1 MAEHVVTME
10 ICRFLA
16 LIEKA
21 QMVIEDHIYEL
32 NKITVC
38 LKTFDTPTFLKP
50 PFAKITALEF
60 SPIMPDEVREHLT
73 RDQRPSFIQNHS
85 RSFRFTA
92 P

>member
-38 LKTFDTPTFLKP
+38 LKTFDTPTSP
-50 PFAKITALEF
+50 QATNDVIITNATY
-60 SPIMPDEVREHLT
+60 I
-73 RDQRPSFIQNHS
+73 
-85 RSFRFTA
+85 
-92 P
+92 